1 MSENKLEKKQNT
13 QIERTKVTK
22 TEFAAMHANNNIGD
36 VIKGLENFTITNS
49 TSGDRVDLNFVE
61 REESSI
67 TVKVSNR
74 RKLKKIND
82 NISVGVLENEEDL
95 QKLLDNGWKIEG
107 KISKRFFKE
116 GIKES
121 KYSLKEDMIT
131 SIENELDL
139 KEDVIK
145 NKYLLDFSLPL
156 FNKEDFHINH
166 YYSKWLGPLG
176 YDWFQTLT
184 DSCDQHEINC
194 TTKSKNYAEM
204 RNGLNCSFKCLN
216 LNCEIK
222 YCKQWKNYYN
232 HIKSCDEYDF
242 IRDKI
247 KKCSGNIPMDA
258 RCKKCVIFCKWINNF
273 EKKKLLDDDQV
284 TFFNKIHSSVSL
296 CMYKTEECKQLLDT
310 TIKSLYNIVNNKY
323 TEKSLKQLTLK
334 KVINHSGQNE
344 FSGQH
349 EFHKYISLLPNI
361 HNIKIMALYIVQRTM
376 VFIMNCHLFTMYFK
390 KSQMPKNYFKEVIK
404 DFLRKRHFAKSN
416 IIDHGDFYLDLFTG
430 TYLKSF
436 VKDYRVHSK
445 IGKLMLKW
453 YSDTKSKRFKAKE
466 KLIVSCIKIQRI
478 TRGFI
483 KRKLYR
489 MKRSSIIRIQKIVRG
504 YFVRRIFVRNFKA
517 NLKLLIAA
525 NANAVRIQKLFRG
538 FITRKNK
545 LLILAEITG
554 NEQYLDESI
563 SIIKRLEF
571 QIKSREKIVYNNMK
585 FIANIKKNKS
595 KIDPVYFFPKNKDYR
610 FWNIR
615 NGPYFSNPVIS
626 EIDAGDAFQIISP
639 IYRTRDGDW
648 FKIKYCRDCGYICD
662 NLIAGKGIIGFVSIK
677 DNPFERPEP
686 GFNEEVMKNLT
697 NKEDQY
703 EINLRNIFGRQYLF
717 PHSTKHDLV
726 HEISKNVK
734 KTQKKINKLKEKLKD
749 EKYKEEDLRFI
760 RKERKKREVQKEKLL
775 LKKEEVEKTKE
786 VRKIP
791 EIRIE
796 IKNSFGGNIKT
807 KRGGEHRKWKEKRK
821 SELSKITNISTGKKK
836 VSPKKDQNMGRKKA
850 IVGNLFKKKSI
861 SPKKRIKRKETMSG
875 YVENKRSVLPKVYSK
890 EEREKQIVEY
900 DKKEKLKYKRIFPDV
915 IKYHLQLDH
924 SLPEEAGGGY
934 IYVDC
939 HKKNMIDI
947 RELIIEI
954 VKENSRDYSF
964 QGIIL
969 NIGSGIILR
978 PKLKNIYS
986 KWESLTEENHPILFE
1001 FKRRLKEIKRDINF
1015 TIKEVQCINKE
1026 YSQLLY
1032 VGI

>member
-13 QIERTKVTK
+13 QK
-22 TEFAAMHANNNIGD
+22 D
-36 VIKGLENFTITNS
+36 P
-49 TSGDRVDLNFVE
+49 
-61 REESSI
+61 
-67 TVKVSNR
+67 
-74 RKLKKIND
+74 KLKKIND

-95 QKLLDNGWKIEG
+95 QKLLDDGWKIEG

-121 KYSLKEDMIT
+121 KYSLKDDLIT
-131 SIENELDL
+131 SVENALDLFVKNEL
-139 KEDVIK
+139 
-145 NKYLLDFSLPL
+145 LDISLPL
-156 FNKEDFHINH
+156 FNKEDFHTNH
-166 YYSKWLGPLG
+166 YYSKWMGCLNW
-176 YDWFQTLT
+176 DWFQRNENSYDLR
-184 DSCDQHEINC
+184 EIYC
-194 TTKSKNYAEM
+194 TTNSHNYVKM
-204 RNGLNCSFKCLN
+204 ISGLSCSYKCVN
-216 LNCEIK
+216 LNCEAK
-222 YCKQWKNYYN
+222 YCKQWKDFYN
-232 HIKSCDEYDF
+232 HLISCDEYVF
-242 IRDKI
+242 IKNKL
-247 KKCSGNIPMDA
+247 KKSSGNIPMDA
-258 RCKKCVIFCKWINNF
+258 RCKKCRTFCKWINNF
-273 EKKKLLDDDQV
+273 ERKKLLDDNQIA
-284 TFFNKIHSSVSL
+284 FFEGRKKLAPTVNMKMAEL
-296 CMYKTEECKQLLDT
+296 CGDKLVGILETLQ
-310 TIKSLYNIVNNKY
+310 NIIINKY
-323 TEKSLKQLTLK
+323 SERELKILTYEILFK
-334 KVINHSGQNE
+334 MEILGGARQRE
-344 FSGQH
+344 FQ
-349 EFHKYISLLPNI
+349 KYISLLPDIQNHKYMSI
-361 HNIKIMALYIVQRTM
+361 YVLKRSMI
-376 VFIMNCHLFTMYFK
+376 FIMNCFLFTVYFK
-390 KSQMPKNYFKEVIK
+390 KFKIPKSFFKGTIK
-404 DFLRKRHFAKSN
+404 QILDIRHIAASN
-416 IIDHGDFYLDLFTG
+416 IIDHGDFYLDIFTG

-453 YSDTKSKRFKAKE
+453 YNDIKSKRLKAEE
-466 KLIVSCIKIQRI
+466 KLWVSCIKIQRI

-504 YFVRRIFVRNFKA
+504 YFLRRIFVRNFKA

-571 QIKSREKIVYNNMK
+571 QIKAREKIVYNNME

-595 KIDPVYFFPKNKDYR
+595 KIDPVYFFPENKDYR

-639 IYRTRDGDW
+639 VYRTRDGDW
-648 FKIKYCRDCGYICD
+648 FKIKYCKDCGYICD

-686 GFNEEVMKNLT
+686 GFNEEFMKNLT
-697 NKEDQY
+697 NKVDQY
-703 EINLRNIFGRQYLF
+703 EINPNNKFGRRYLF
-717 PHSTKHDLV
+717 PHSTTQEIV
-726 HEISKNVK
+726 HEISTNIK
-734 KTQKKINKLKEKLKD
+734 KTEKKINKLKQKLKD

-760 RKERKKREVQKEKLL
+760 RKERKKREVQKQKLL
-775 LKKEEVEKTKE
+775 SKKEELEKTKE
-786 VRKIP
+786 VRKNP
-791 EIRIE
+791 EIKIE

-836 VSPKKDQNMGRKKA
+836 VSPKKDLKMGRKKA

-861 SPKKRIKRKETMSG
+861 SPKKRTKRNGTMSG

-890 EEREKQIVEY
+890 EEREKQIMEY

-939 HKKNMIDI
+939 HKKNMIDV
-947 RELIIEI
+947 RKLIIEI

-1026 YSQLLY
+1026 YRQLLY
-1032 VGI
+1032 VGV